1 MGYKDFIKM
10 MSAFLTIFLV
20 LYIFLAMILNPKSLK
35 NGSDYIIIEEP
46 NLMKVNCINYGEAM
60 VKNLNKDRRNIKIYF
75 SLYDKDDNKIGESTD
90 EIQNL
95 KANETWKINSLI
107 LENDVDSIRIERITT
122 QF

>member
-1 MGYKDFIKM
+1 MGYKDFIKIM
-10 MSAFLTIFLV
+10 GAFLTIIL
-20 LYIFLAMILNPKSLK
+20 IFYVSLTMILIPKSLK

-46 NLMKVNCINYGEAM
+46 SLTKVKCINYGEAV
-60 VKNLNKDRRNIKIYF
+60 VKNLNKDRQNIKIYF
-75 SLYDKDDNKIGESTD
+75 SLYDKDDNKIGVSTD
-90 EIQNL
+90 EVQSL

>member
-1 MGYKDFIKM
+1 MGYKDFIKI
-10 MSAFLTIFLV
+10 MSAFLTIFLI
-20 LYIFLAMILNPKSLK
+20 LYVFLAMILLPKSLK

-46 NLMKVNCINYGEAM
+46 NLMKVNCINYGEAI

>member
-1 MGYKDFIKM
+1 MGYKDFIKIM
-10 MSAFLTIFLV
+10 GTFLTIIL
-20 LYIFLAMILNPKSLK
+20 IFYVSLAMILIPKSLK

-46 NLMKVNCINYGEAM
+46 SLTKVKCINYGEAV
-60 VKNLNKDRRNIKIYF
+60 VKNLNKDRQNIKIYF
-75 SLYDKDDNKIGESTD
+75 SLYDKDDNKIGVSTD

>member
-1 MGYKDFIKM
+1 MGYKDFIKIM
-10 MSAFLTIFLV
+10 GAFLTIIL
-20 LYIFLAMILNPKSLK
+20 IFYVSLAMILIPKSLK

-46 NLMKVNCINYGEAM
+46 SLTKVKCINYGEAV
-60 VKNLNKDRRNIKIYF
+60 VKNLNKDRQNIKIYF
-75 SLYDKDDNKIGESTD
+75 SLYDKDDNKIGVSTD

-107 LENDVDSIRIERITT
+107 LENDVDSIQIERITT